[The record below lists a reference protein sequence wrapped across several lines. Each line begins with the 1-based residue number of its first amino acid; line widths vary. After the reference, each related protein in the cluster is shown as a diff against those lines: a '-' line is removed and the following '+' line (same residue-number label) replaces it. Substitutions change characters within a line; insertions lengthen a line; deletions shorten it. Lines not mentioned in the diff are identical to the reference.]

1 MINSKRFFKSLDHCN
16 QIEIMYNNGCFTRT
30 RYCNGQKMYI
40 SENIT
45 SYEAAINLGV
55 SVNELLKKQEK
66 LMFKHKKLNI
76 YSFIAEKQ
84 F

>member
-45 SYEAAINLGV
+45 AYEAAINLGV
-55 SVNELLKKQEK
+55 SVNELLKKTGK
-66 LMFKHKKLNI
+66 TNV
-76 YSFIAEKQ
+76 
-84 F
+84 